1 MNTIS
6 SPTPLTVEL
15 TPRTVSGKS
24 LSTMLTTDE
33 WDTIRQ
39 DVYAKY
45 NHTCPHCSAPADRA
59 NVLWHYNMNT
69 RIQTLVG
76 IEATC
81 AQCGLV
87 SHYQAVQDERT
98 GGMAHQH
105 LMQTNGWTLAQV
117 QEHLT
122 HAMAQYEMRSAVS
135 WTMDASWLW
144 THYAISDAS
153 RARLLRGIRTADER
167 REDREAKKAA
177 KAVA

>member
-87 SHYQAVQDERT
+87 SHDQAVQDERT
-98 GGMAHQH
+98 DDMAHQH

-117 QEHLT
+117 QEMIEKK
-122 HAMAQYEMRSAVS
+122 AP
-135 WTMDASWLW
+135 
-144 THYAISDAS
+144 
-153 RARLLRGIRTADER
+153 
-167 REDREAKKAA
+167 AKKAPA
-177 KAVA
+177 KKATAKKTTAKKATAKKK